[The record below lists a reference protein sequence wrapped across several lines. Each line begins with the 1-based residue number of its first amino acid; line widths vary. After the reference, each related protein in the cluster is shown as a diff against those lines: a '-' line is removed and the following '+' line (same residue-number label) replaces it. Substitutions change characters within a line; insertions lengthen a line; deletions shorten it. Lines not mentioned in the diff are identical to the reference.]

1 MNGLVDNSKAPG
13 IFAISSLI
21 RRGVSLYRQWSR
33 YFARHFS
40 RHYSTWLTLP
50 WAALLFSGF
59 VYQFWLGFRYNSNE
73 TTNLFLQLARGCSY
87 TLLLA
92 LCLLWL
98 PVMRHGL
105 AALWRSRWTVWLP
118 LDHAKNIHR
127 WLGHLLMAAA
137 LIHGTCYL
145 LYFNTL
151 DAPFVK
157 VLLGDEPDVV
167 RSMKTTMYEFV
178 SEDESIDDVAQWI
191 NNGMP
196 RDDFHDVIQP
206 IMKEDCS
213 KCHSASS
220 TMTYAIPSL
229 PLSYYD
235 DVVSLSRNGIYSRQ
249 FRINVCGIIMLLI
262 LIPLWFTSLQYM
274 RRRHH
279 HMFQHIHRLGY
290 LMVILAL
297 LHIPRYNW
305 LIVPVTILA
314 IEYFLSHYV
323 RIHRGQLA
331 RLDKV
336 SDTVLRFEMKRPDGF
351 YIKPGHYLQLRV
363 PVLKR
368 YEWHDFS
375 LTGVREGDDLI
386 VLKIKAQ
393 GDWTDDLFNL
403 LGDEENTNFVV
414 DIRGP
419 FASPAARPTKED
431 QWLMIAG
438 GIGVTPFLGFMHT
451 MLFNSSQVRQFH
463 LVWVL
468 RDSSL
473 LSWLEPFLTS
483 PLIGGGKVHI
493 YLTQD
498 GEASD
503 FPGWLQQSA
512 HSDVAVISRERP
524 DWEGLFDSV
533 SKDLSQPHCFVCGP
547 DGMTR
552 AVATQ
557 CKEKGWA
564 VSVERF

>member
-1 MNGLVDNSKAPG
+1 MNGLVDNSKVPSTFG
-13 IFAISSLI
+13 ISPFVRGMTSLS
-21 RRGVSLYRQWSR
+21 RKLSR
-33 YFARHFS
+33 YYR
-40 RHYSTWLTLP
+40 TWLTLP
-50 WAALLFSGF
+50 WAVLLFAGF
-59 VYQFWLGFRYNSNE
+59 VYQFWLGFCYNSNE

-105 AALWRSRWTVWLP
+105 AALWRSRWTAWLP

-137 LIHGTCYL
+137 LIHGACYL

-151 DAPFVK
+151 DAPFMD

-178 SEDESIDDVAQWI
+178 SEDESIDDVMQWI

-196 RDDFHDVIQP
+196 RDDFHDIIQP

-235 DVVSLSRNGIYSRQ
+235 DVVSLSGNGIYSRQ
-249 FRINVCGIIMLLI
+249 FRINVCGIVMLLI
-262 LIPLWFTSLQYM
+262 LIPLWFTSLRFM

-305 LIVPVTILA
+305 LVVPAVILA

-323 RIHRGQLA
+323 RIYKGQLA
-331 RLDKV
+331 RLDRV
-336 SDTVLRFEMKRPDGF
+336 SSTVLRFEMKRPDGF
-351 YIKPGHYLQLRV
+351 DIKPGHYVQLRI
-363 PVLKR
+363 PALKR

-375 LTGVREGDDLI
+375 LTGMREGDDLI
-386 VLKIKAQ
+386 VLKIKAL
-393 GDWTDDLFNL
+393 GDWTDGLFGLLNGEESTNL
-403 LGDEENTNFVV
+403 VV

-451 MLFNSSQVRQFH
+451 MLFNSSRIKQFH

-468 RDSSL
+468 RESSL

-493 YLTQD
+493 YLTKNNEPS
-498 GEASD
+498 GLPA
-503 FPGWLQQSA
+503 WLQQRA
-512 HSDVAVISRERP
+512 HNDVVISRERP
-524 DWEGLFDSV
+524 DWEGVFDAV
-533 SKDLSQPHCFVCGP
+533 SQELSNPHCFVCGP
-547 DGMTR
+547 DGMTD
-552 AVATQ
+552 AVATI
-557 CKEKGWA
+557 CRKKGWA
-564 VSVERF
+564 VSVEKF